1 MLGIYCLAEELIA
14 PQERLC
20 FMELDIDIEHT
31 LQSTRLLILMHV
43 KHTIP
48 NLYI

>member
-20 FMELDIDIEHT
+20 FMELDIDIGT
-31 LQSTRLLILMHV
+31 L
-43 KHTIP
+43 
-48 NLYI
+48 